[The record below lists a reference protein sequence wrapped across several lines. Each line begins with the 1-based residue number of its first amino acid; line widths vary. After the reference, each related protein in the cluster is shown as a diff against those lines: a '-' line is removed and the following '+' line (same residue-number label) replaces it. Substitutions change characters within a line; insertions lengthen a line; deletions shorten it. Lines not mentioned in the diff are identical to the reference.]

1 MEIIGRLNDIIYQNE
16 INSYTVATFEIDEEE
31 ITIVGY
37 LPFIHSGDN
46 LKLIGKFVTHQDYGE
61 QFKFDS
67 FEKMMP
73 QTKESLEKY
82 LSNGTIKG
90 IGPATAKKIV
100 DIFGDE
106 TVHIFKYEPEKL
118 SNIKGITKK
127 KALEMSDE
135 FNKNWELWQ
144 IVGYLERFGIG
155 PQNSKRVYE
164 KLGENTIKKIEE
176 DPYILV
182 DIARG
187 VDFRQID
194 KMAIDIGISFDN
206 EKRIQSGI
214 KYSLIRIRI

>member
-16 INSYTVATFEIDEEE
+16 INSYTVATFETDEEE

-106 TVHIFKYEPEKL
+106 TVYIFKYEPEKL

>member
-16 INSYTVATFEIDEEE
+16 INSYTVATFETDEEE

-37 LPFIHSGDN
+37 LPFIYSGDN

-67 FEKMMP
+67 FEKMIP

-82 LSNGTIKG
+82 LANGTIKG

-176 DPYILV
+176 NPYILV